1 MKLKKNKEDIS
12 QINIEF
18 QEAIRTG
25 AEKLFNYMSD
35 FIENRL
41 EKVDDRFQE
50 IIICEKNCDR
60 IKEKY
65 IEVLFKD
72 KRALPFLIEDRYKM
86 ITNVDKILN
95 KSELVSRYIQVLPS
109 KFEIYEDIRDEM
121 NQLNKL
127 YLETVNQLLNC
138 TLLMETSFSG
148 AFEITFEIEKWKR
161 QAYDLKFKILDIIFQ
176 KKDEPLRISLTWK
189 IVTLMFDVISWAEEI
204 SDFLRGLIIKYP
216 GK

>member
-1 MKLKKNKEDIS
+1 MKLKKERENIS
-12 QINIEF
+12 QINKEF
-18 QEAIRTG
+18 QEEIRNG
-25 AEKLFNYMSD
+25 AERLFNYMSD

-41 EKVDDRFQE
+41 DKVGEKFQE
-50 IIICEKNCDR
+50 IILCEKHCDR

-72 KRALPFLIEDRYKM
+72 KRALPFLIEDRYKI
-86 ITNVDKILN
+86 ITSLDNIMDM
-95 KSELVSRYIQVLPS
+95 SEIIARYIQVFP
-109 KFEIYEDIRDEM
+109 FEFYEDIRDEM

-148 AFEITFEIEKWKR
+148 AYEITFEVEKWKR
-161 QAYDLKFKILDIIFQ
+161 QAFDLKFKILHIIFQ

-189 IVTLMFDVISWAEEI
+189 IVTLIFDVISGAEEI

>member
-1 MKLKKNKEDIS
+1 MKLKKKKEDIS

-18 QEAIRTG
+18 QEEIRKG

-41 EKVDDRFQE
+41 DKVDERFQE
-50 IIICEKNCDR
+50 IIICEKRCDR

-72 KRALPFLIEDRYKM
+72 KRALPFLIEDRYKI
-86 ITNVDKILN
+86 ITSLDNIMDM
-95 KSELVSRYIQVLPS
+95 SEVIARYIQILPDD
-109 KFEIYEDIRDEM
+109 FEIYEDIRDEM

-148 AFEITFEIEKWKR
+148 AYEITFEVEKWKR
-161 QAYDLKFKILDIIFQ
+161 QAFDLKFKILDMVFQ
-176 KKDEPLRISLTWK
+176 KKKEPLKVNLTWK
-189 IVTLMFDVISWAEEI
+189 IVALVFDVISWAEEI

>member
-1 MKLKKNKEDIS
+1 MILKKKKENIS
-12 QINIEF
+12 QINTEF
-18 QEAIRTG
+18 QEEIRTG

-41 EKVDDRFQE
+41 DKVDERFQE
-50 IIICEKNCDR
+50 IIICEKKCDR

-72 KRALPFLIEDRYKM
+72 KRALPFLIEDRYKIINYLDNIM
-86 ITNVDKILN
+86 DM
-95 KSELVSRYIQVLPS
+95 SETLARYMQVFP
-109 KFEIYEDIRDEM
+109 FEIYEDIRDEM

-127 YLETVNQLLNC
+127 YLSTVNQLLNC

-148 AFEITFEIEKWKR
+148 AYDITFEVEKWKR

-176 KKDEPLRISLTWK
+176 KKKEPLRISLTWK
-189 IVTLMFDVISWAEEI
+189 IVTLLFDVISWAEQI

>member
-1 MKLKKNKEDIS
+1 MKKRKQKIDE
-12 QINIEF
+12 INNEF
-18 QEAIRTG
+18 QEEIRNG

-41 EKVDDRFQE
+41 DKVEDKFQE
-50 IIICEKNCDR
+50 IILCEKHCDR

-72 KRALPFLIEDRYKM
+72 KRALPFLIEDRYKIINYLDNIM
-86 ITNVDKILN
+86 DM
-95 KSELVSRYIQVLPS
+95 SETIARYMQVFP
-109 KFEIYEDIRDEM
+109 FEFYEDIRDEM

-127 YLETVNQLLNC
+127 YLESVNQLLNC

-148 AFEITFEIEKWKR
+148 AYEITFEVEKWKR
-161 QAYDLKFKILDIIFQ
+161 QALDLKFKILDIIFQ
-176 KKDEPLRISLTWK
+176 KKKESLRISLIWK
-189 IVTLMFDVISWAEEI
+189 IVTLMFDVISWTEEI

>member
-1 MKLKKNKEDIS
+1 MILKKKKEDIS
-12 QINIEF
+12 QINLEF
-18 QEAIRTG
+18 QEEIRTG

-41 EKVDDRFQE
+41 DKVDERFQE
-50 IIICEKNCDR
+50 IIMCEKKCDR

-72 KRALPFLIEDRYKM
+72 KRALPFLIEDRYKIINYLDNIM
-86 ITNVDKILN
+86 DM
-95 KSELVSRYIQVLPS
+95 SETVARYMQVFP
-109 KFEIYEDIRDEM
+109 FEFYEDIRDEM

-127 YLETVNQLLNC
+127 YLEIVNQLLNC

-148 AFEITFEIEKWKR
+148 AYEITFEIEKWKR
-161 QAYDLKFKILDIIFQ
+161 QAFNLKFEILDIIFR
-176 KKDEPLRISLTWK
+176 KKDEALRISLTWK
-189 IVTLMFDVISWAEEI
+189 IVTLIFDIISWAEEI